1 MYLIIYNFYLFS
13 KYYFL
18 IIFFFIKMKTNTK
31 QSNILIDD
39 SIDMKA
45 QNKNW
50 KNNKNENLQKNY
62 NDNNNNFRLNNK
74 NDKTLINTY
83 NSKKNSKKVKI
94 IDNIEIIDVECWKKY
109 NLEQTADDNIEDYLE
124 EIERNEDLNNKKPK
138 NSNNKRT
145 KSKTENVTCTC
156 VLI

>member
-1 MYLIIYNFYLFS
+1 
-13 KYYFL
+13 
-18 IIFFFIKMKTNTK
+18 MKTNTK
-31 QSNILIDD
+31 QNNILIDD
-39 SIDMKA
+39 SIDMKK
-45 QNKNW
+45 QEKNL
-50 KNNKNENLQKNY
+50 KNNINENIQKNY
-62 NDNNNNFRLNNK
+62 NDNNSKLKNK
-74 NDKTLINTY
+74 NSKTLISAY

-145 KSKTENVTCTC
+145 KSKTENVTCSC

>member
-1 MYLIIYNFYLFS
+1 
-13 KYYFL
+13 
-18 IIFFFIKMKTNTK
+18 MKKNTK
-31 QSNILIDD
+31 QNNILIDN
-39 SIDMKA
+39 SIDMKE

-62 NDNNNNFRLNNK
+62 NDSNTKLKSK
-74 NDKTLINTY
+74 NSKTLMSTY
-83 NSKKNSKKVKI
+83 NSKKISKKVKI
-94 IDNIEIIDVECWKKY
+94 IDNVEIIDVECWKKY

>member
-1 MYLIIYNFYLFS
+1 
-13 KYYFL
+13 
-18 IIFFFIKMKTNTK
+18 MKTNTK

-156 VLI
+156 ALI